1 MFITVSHNPPVTWFY
16 PSLGDGLHSLM
27 SDFINR
33 CEFTVVILVAVL
45 VVEESIIALKRL
57 SY

>member
-1 MFITVSHNPPVTWFY
+1 MFITVSHNPVIWFY

-27 SDFINR
+27 SDFINM

>member
-1 MFITVSHNPPVTWFY
+1 MFITVSHNPPITWFY

-27 SDFINR
+27 SNFINT
-33 CEFTVVILVAVL
+33 CEFTVVILVAVF
-45 VVEESIIALKRL
+45 VAEESIIALKRL